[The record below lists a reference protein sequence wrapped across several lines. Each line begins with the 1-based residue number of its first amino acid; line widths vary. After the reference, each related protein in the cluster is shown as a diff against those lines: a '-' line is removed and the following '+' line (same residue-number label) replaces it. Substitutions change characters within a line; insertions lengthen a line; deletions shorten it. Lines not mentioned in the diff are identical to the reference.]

1 LVALLSDVI
10 KQFEPDIMMTQDPSI
25 TTPYSSLQWASGQN
39 SDHPSHIAS
48 ARITKDAILASGT
61 KAYVQNYV
69 GYPIATRAVNL
80 TSAERQVQINAM
92 GAYAPWDHRAGV
104 TNCKINHNRD
114 YQCHFAEIQD
124 QWLGKLYVNDFYSVK
139 SAATSEFQMS
149 LEKKEDQFIV
159 ASIGNGH
166 RIRGLSPSGAY
177 KDMNVYLYASDD
189 DDGDSMLNGHLMGA
203 PTIVP
208 LNDKQLILLARDTAG
223 DVVYQVITD
232 FKKKSHLIGY
242 WKDQT
247 VISNL
252 ATIRNKLGKTSV
264 LALNS
269 SGELLIRHQLAQGNY
284 WDEQWTQLTTG
295 ARLMGQIS
303 VKRYQDQTLVVA
315 RDRDNR
321 LVYALIPDGNSK
333 QASFRQSNFI
343 TSNDPK
349 LIEYYFDLGV
359 VFLDEKG
366 KQFHLAQFEGGKIDV
381 ETTLIQSNF
390 LYYKE
395 KSNPFVVVPNQYSPF
410 DVKFLDGKFYI
421 SGACKRGLCVNGKH
435 YLQNF
440 GDNGSLVKAGKDVYY
455 ISRGATKAIREV
467 LLPDR

>member
-1 LVALLSDVI
+1 
-10 KQFEPDIMMTQDPSI
+10 
-25 TTPYSSLQWASGQN
+25 
-39 SDHPSHIAS
+39 
-48 ARITKDAILASGT
+48 
-61 KAYVQNYV
+61 
-69 GYPIATRAVNL
+69 
-80 TSAERQVQINAM
+80 
-92 GAYAPWDHRAGV
+92 
-104 TNCKINHNRD
+104 
-114 YQCHFAEIQD
+114 
-124 QWLGKLYVNDFYSVK
+124 
-139 SAATSEFQMS
+139 
-149 LEKKEDQFIV
+149 
-159 ASIGNGH
+159 
-166 RIRGLSPSGAY
+166 
-177 KDMNVYLYASDD
+177 
-189 DDGDSMLNGHLMGA
+189 MLNGHLMGA

-252 ATIRNKLGKTSV
+252 VTIRNKLGKTSV

-315 RDRDNR
+315 RDRDSR

-410 DVKFLDGKFYI
+410 DVNFLDGKFYI